1 MDRQRDRHKHRQGN
15 SSIPPLTV
23 LWGVKKRKKSGQEN
37 SMLLWGG
44 IKTAEKATQMLRFL
58 LRRDTDGWN
67 PARPVSILV
76 MLLKDYVQTAGQ
88 EREEQEREINPQFTH
103 RDH

>member
-23 LWGVKKRKKSGQEN
+23 LWGVKKKKRVDKKTPCYYG
-37 SMLLWGG
+37 GG